1 MIAKKVVESDAFLDM
16 PLSAQ
21 ALYFHLNFAA
31 DDDGFV
37 NNPKKIRRS
46 CGASEDDFKLLLL
59 KNFIIHFESGIIV
72 IKHWKIH
79 NYIQKDRYKPTDYQ
93 EEKSLLT
100 LKDTKEYAISDD
112 LENVSVMDT
121 ECIQDVS
128 VGKVRLGKDRL
139 GKDRLDNIYC
149 SEPSKKDSEPV
160 ADVEAIIL
168 NSGEE
173 WRPTVSEY
181 EEYVRLYPRV
191 NVFDEFAKMRGWC
204 LSNPA
209 KRKTSKG
216 VKRFVNGWL
225 AREQDRG
232 GQVKQTNVGNT
243 TDILRQMY
251 EEEEARNSGQK
262 GNH

>member
-1 MIAKKVVESDAFLDM
+1 MIAKRVVESDAFLDM

-21 ALYFHLNFAA
+21 ALYFHLNFSA

-100 LKDTKEYAISDD
+100 LKDTKEYEISDD
-112 LENVSVMDT
+112 INDVSEMDT
-121 ECIQDVS
+121 ECIHNGDIGKVRL
-128 VGKVRLGKDRL
+128 GKVRLGKDSINTICPEL
-139 GKDRLDNIYC
+139 SPKA
-149 SEPSKKDSEPV
+149 SEPL
-160 ADVEAIIL
+160 ADVEAIPL
-168 NSGEE
+168 NNGNE

-181 EEYVRLYPRV
+181 DEYCRLYPKV
-191 NVFDEFAKMRGWC
+191 NVFDEFAKMRGWS

-209 KRKTSKG
+209 RKKTSKG

-232 GQVKQTNVGNT
+232 GQIKQQNVGNT

-251 EEEEARNSGQK
+251 EEEEARNNGQE